1 MIILIIFTF
10 DQICFHV
17 IKIVFL
23 ALSKVTMNYFIHL
36 HNCYELLQLSL
47 YLKLKINFFNFVT
60 NSIINSIII
69 YVIYLGGLD
78 MIQIYKSIGENNP
91 SLKSLDNLEPGSWI
105 NIIAPSDEELI
116 LISKKTGVPLSFL
129 KAPLDDEETSRIDI
143 EENCLLVIVDIPFTE
158 MEDNSLTYDT
168 YPLAIIHTEKQII
181 TVCLKNSRILT
192 DFINGKVKSFFTFKK
207 SRFILQILSKISN
220 SYLVYLRQ
228 IDKKSLMIEKR
239 LHKSMKNR
247 ELIQLHSL
255 EKSLVYFSTSLKA
268 NEITL
273 EKMLKLDIM
282 QKYEEDQDVL
292 EDVIIENKQAIE
304 MTEIYSNILAS
315 TMDFFASVISNNL
328 NIVMKVL
335 ASVTILMAI
344 PTVIGGIFGMNFIR
358 MPLINNEYGFEITM
372 IITLVL
378 TFGTAYLLYKKDMFT

>member
-1 MIILIIFTF
+1 
-10 DQICFHV
+10 
-17 IKIVFL
+17 
-23 ALSKVTMNYFIHL
+23 
-36 HNCYELLQLSL
+36 
-47 YLKLKINFFNFVT
+47 
-60 NSIINSIII
+60 
-69 YVIYLGGLD
+69 
-78 MIQIYKSIGENNP
+78 MIQIYKSISENNP
-91 SLKSLDNLEPGSWI
+91 SLKIIDNLEPGCWI

-143 EENCLLVIVDIPFTE
+143 EKNCLLVVVDIPFTE

-168 YPLAIIHTEKQII
+168 YPLAIIHTEKQLI

-192 DFINGKVKSFFTFKK
+192 DFVNGKVKSFYSFKK
-207 SRFILQILSKISN
+207 SRFILQILNRISN
-220 SYLVYLRQ
+220 AYLVYLRQ

-344 PTVIGGIFGMNFIR
+344 PTVIGGIFGMNFVR
-358 MPLINNEYGFEITM
+358 MPLLNNEYGFEITM
-372 IITLVL
+372 IITLIL
-378 TFGTAYLLYKKDMFT
+378 TFGAAYLLYKKDMFS

>member
-1 MIILIIFTF
+1 
-10 DQICFHV
+10 
-17 IKIVFL
+17 
-23 ALSKVTMNYFIHL
+23 
-36 HNCYELLQLSL
+36 
-47 YLKLKINFFNFVT
+47 
-60 NSIINSIII
+60 
-69 YVIYLGGLD
+69 
-78 MIQIYKSIGENNP
+78 MIQIYKSESELNSN
-91 SLKSLDNLEPGSWI
+91 LKTIDTIESGSWI
-105 NIIAPSDEELI
+105 NIVAPSDEELI
-116 LISKKTGVPLSFL
+116 LISKKTGVSLDFL
-129 KAPLDDEETSRIDI
+129 KAALDDEETSRIDM
-143 EENCLLVIVDIPFTE
+143 EDDCLLVIVDIPFTE

-168 YPLAIIHTEKQII
+168 YPLAIIHTEKQLI
-181 TVCLKNSRILT
+181 TVCLKNSKVLT
-192 DFINGKVKSFFTFKK
+192 DFANEKVKSFYTFKK
-207 SRFILQILSKISN
+207 SRFTLQILNRISTY
-220 SYLVYLRQ
+220 YLLYLRQ

-273 EKMLKLDIM
+273 EKMLKLELM
-282 QKYEEDQDVL
+282 QKYEEDKDVL

-344 PTVIGGIFGMNFIR
+344 PTIMSGIYGMNISYLPFSQNEHSFFIV
-358 MPLINNEYGFEITM
+358 MAM
-372 IITLVL
+372 TLGICAIVA
-378 TFGTAYLLYKKDMFT
+378 FVLYKKDMFN

>member
-1 MIILIIFTF
+1 
-10 DQICFHV
+10 
-17 IKIVFL
+17 
-23 ALSKVTMNYFIHL
+23 
-36 HNCYELLQLSL
+36 
-47 YLKLKINFFNFVT
+47 
-60 NSIINSIII
+60 
-69 YVIYLGGLD
+69 
-78 MIQIYKSIGENNP
+78 MIQIYKSISEENS
-91 SLKSLDNLEPGSWI
+91 SLKILKNIESGYWI
-105 NIIAPSDEELI
+105 NVVAPSDEELI
-116 LISKKTGVPLSFL
+116 LISKKTNVPLDFL

-143 EENCLLVIVDIPFTE
+143 EDNCILVVVDIPFTE
-158 MEDNSLTYDT
+158 MEANSLTYDT

-181 TVCLKNSRILT
+181 TVCLKNSRIIT
-192 DFINGKVKSFFTFKK
+192 DFINGKVKSFYTFKK
-207 SRFILQILSKISN
+207 SRFILQILSKIASN
-220 SYLVYLRQ
+220 YLLYLRQ
-228 IDKKSLMIEKR
+228 IDKKSLIIEKR

-282 QKYEEDQDVL
+282 QKYEEDKDVL

-335 ASVTILMAI
+335 AAVTILMAI
-344 PTVIGGIFGMNFIR
+344 PEIFGGIFGMNFVK
-358 MPLINNEYGFEITM
+358 MPLIHHPYGFEIVNL
-372 IITLVL
+372 IILVL
-378 TFGTAYLLYKKDMFT
+378 TLGTAYVLYKKGMFS

>member
-1 MIILIIFTF
+1 
-10 DQICFHV
+10 
-17 IKIVFL
+17 
-23 ALSKVTMNYFIHL
+23 
-36 HNCYELLQLSL
+36 
-47 YLKLKINFFNFVT
+47 
-60 NSIINSIII
+60 
-69 YVIYLGGLD
+69 
-78 MIQIYKSIGENNP
+78 MIQIYKSISEDNP
-91 SLKSLDNLEPGSWI
+91 SLKILDNIEQGCWI
-105 NIIAPSDEELI
+105 NLIAPSDEELI
-116 LISKKTGVPLSFL
+116 LISKKTNVPLSYL
-129 KAPLDDEETSRIDI
+129 KAPLDDEETSRIDS
-143 EENCLLVIVDIPFTE
+143 EDNCLLVIVDIPFTE

-192 DFINGKVKSFFTFKK
+192 DFINEKVKSFFTFKK
-207 SRFILQILSKISN
+207 SRFILQILNKVSS
-220 SYLVYLRQ
+220 SYLLYLRQ

-273 EKMLKLDIM
+273 EKMLKLDLI
-282 QKYEEDQDVL
+282 QKYSEDKDVL

-344 PTVIGGIFGMNFIR
+344 PTLIGGIWGMNFVK
-358 MPLINNEYGFEITM
+358 MPLISHPYGFEITLA
-372 IITLVL
+372 ITFVL
-378 TFGTAYLLYKKDMFT
+378 TFGTAYLLYKKGMFS

>member
-1 MIILIIFTF
+1 
-10 DQICFHV
+10 
-17 IKIVFL
+17 
-23 ALSKVTMNYFIHL
+23 
-36 HNCYELLQLSL
+36 
-47 YLKLKINFFNFVT
+47 
-60 NSIINSIII
+60 
-69 YVIYLGGLD
+69 
-78 MIQIYKSIGENNP
+78 MIQIYKSISENNP
-91 SLKSLDNLEPGSWI
+91 SLKIIDNLEPGCWI

-143 EENCLLVIVDIPFTE
+143 EENCLLVVVDIPFTE

-168 YPLAIIHTEKQII
+168 YPLAIIHTEKQLI

-192 DFINGKVKSFFTFKK
+192 DFINGKVKSFYSFKK
-207 SRFILQILSKISN
+207 SRFILQILNRISN
-220 SYLVYLRQ
+220 AYLVYLRQ

-378 TFGTAYLLYKKDMFT
+378 TFGAAYLLYKKDMFS

>member
-1 MIILIIFTF
+1 
-10 DQICFHV
+10 
-17 IKIVFL
+17 
-23 ALSKVTMNYFIHL
+23 
-36 HNCYELLQLSL
+36 
-47 YLKLKINFFNFVT
+47 
-60 NSIINSIII
+60 
-69 YVIYLGGLD
+69 
-78 MIQIYKSIGENNP
+78 MIQIFKTNNDNKT
-91 SLKSLDNLEPGSWI
+91 LKQLDNIEPGCWI
-105 NIIAPSDEELI
+105 NIVAPSDEELI
-116 LISKKTGVPLSFL
+116 LISNKTNVSLDLL
-129 KAPLDDEETSRIDI
+129 KASLDDEETSRIDI
-143 EENCLLVIVDIPFTE
+143 EDNAISIIVDIPFTE

-168 YPLAIIHTEKQII
+168 YPLSIIHTDKHLI
-181 TVCLKNSRILT
+181 TVCLKNSKVLT
-192 DFINGKVKSFFTFKK
+192 DFINGRIKSFFTFKK
-207 SRFILQILSKISN
+207 SRFTLQILNRISTY
-220 SYLVYLRQ
+220 YLLYLRQ

-282 QKYEEDQDVL
+282 QRYEEDKDIL
-292 EDVIIENKQAIE
+292 ENVIIENKQAIE

-344 PTVIGGIFGMNFIR
+344 PTIIGGIFGMNVWLPFSADDPSAFYFI
-358 MPLINNEYGFEITM
+358 MFITFLICGI
-372 IITLVL
+372 V
-378 TFGTAYLLYKKDMFT
+378 AWVLYKKDMFR